1 MQFMLVTF
9 LFKHYIVNQ
18 LWSRTILYTLIRR
31 FLFLFPAE
39 FSHHFGLT
47 GLKLLYWLGLTR
59 FFAPPESST
68 TIDAFGLQF
77 KNPIGLA
84 AGLDKNGDY
93 IDALGSLGFGFIEVG
108 TVTPLAQPGNPKPRL
123 FRLSKDQALINR
135 MGFNNKGVKHMIK
148 RLKNRRFSGI
158 VGVNIGKN
166 FSTPL
171 EQAHEDYL
179 FCLRELYAYADY
191 IVVNLSSPNTPGL
204 RALQFGEGLNS
215 LLSILK
221 TEQARLSGQHE
232 KYVPL
237 LLKIA
242 PDLNEKECKD
252 IALALLMYGIDGVIA
267 TNTTI
272 NRNGLHESALS
283 NEAGGL
289 SGAPLASRSTN
300 IIKILNQNLQ
310 NTIPIIGVGG
320 IMDRLSAQTKFK
332 AGASLLQVYTG
343 FIYHGPELIG
353 ETMKTGD
360 DPD

>member
-1 MQFMLVTF
+1 M
-9 LFKHYIVNQ
+9 
-18 LWSRTILYTLIRR
+18 YTLIRR

-39 FSHHFGLT
+39 FSHHLGLA
-47 GLKLLYWLGLTR
+47 GLKLLYRLGLTR
-59 FFAPPESST
+59 FFSPSVPSN

-77 KNPIGLA
+77 KNPIGIA

-123 FRLSKDQALINR
+123 FRLSKDRALINR
-135 MGFNNKGVKHMIK
+135 MGFNNKGVRHMVK
-148 RLKNRRFSGI
+148 RLKSRRFSGI

-204 RALQFGEGLNS
+204 RALQFGEGLKS
-215 LLSILK
+215 LLSVIK
-221 TEQARLSGQHE
+221 AEQALLAGRHQ

-252 IALALLMYGIDGVIA
+252 IALALLMHGIDGVIA

-272 NRNGLHESALS
+272 SRTDLRESESS
-283 NEAGGL
+283 NETGGL
-289 SGAPLASRSTN
+289 SGAPLASRSTS
-300 IIKILNQNLQ
+300 IIKILNQHLQ

-320 IMDRLSAQTKFK
+320 IMDTLSAQDKFK
-332 AGASLLQVYTG
+332 AGASLLQIYTG
-343 FIYHGPELIG
+343 FIYHGPKLIEEALKAG
-353 ETMKTGD
+353 IG
-360 DPD
+360 PD